1 MEGLVMRRSIKDFV
15 EIKDHRSLDQLIERL
30 LEVRASLPEGA
41 EAEIRMRGDD
51 VFGRHLSISFSRP
64 QTDEEA
70 ACDARYAEAYEQSL
84 KAKEEAAEKPAAP
97 RRKLR
102 IAA

>member
-1 MEGLVMRRSIKDFV
+1 MRRLIKDFV
-15 EIKDHRSLDQLIERL
+15 EVKDHRSLDQLIEQL
-30 LEVRASLPEGA
+30 IEVRASLPEGA
-41 EAEIRMRGDD
+41 DAEIRMRGDD

-70 ACDARYAEAYEQSL
+70 ACDARYADAYEESL
-84 KAKEEAAEKPAAP
+84 RAKAEAADKPAAP

>member
-1 MEGLVMRRSIKDFV
+1 MRRLVKDFV
-15 EIKDHRSLDQLIERL
+15 EVKDYRSLDQLIERL
-30 LEVRASLPEGA
+30 QDVRASLPEGA
-41 EAEIRMRGDD
+41 DAEIRMRGDD
-51 VFGRHLSISFSRP
+51 VFGRHISISFSRP

-70 ACDARYAEAYEQSL
+70 ACDARYAAAYEESL
-84 KAKEEAAEKPAAP
+84 KAKEEAADKRAAP

>member
-1 MEGLVMRRSIKDFV
+1 MRRLVKDFIEV
-15 EIKDHRSLDQLIERL
+15 KDHRSLDQLIERL
-30 LEVRASLPEGA
+30 QEIRAALPEGA
-41 EAEIRMRGDD
+41 EADVRMRGDD
-51 VFGRHLSISFSRP
+51 VFGRHLSISFARP

-70 ACDARYAEAYEQSL
+70 ACDARYAAAYRES
-84 KAKEEAAEKPAAP
+84 EAAKAEAEQPAT

>member
-1 MEGLVMRRSIKDFV
+1 MRRLVKDFV
-15 EIKDHRSLDQLIERL
+15 EVKDYRSLDQLIERL
-30 LEVRASLPEGA
+30 VEVRASLPDGA
-41 EAEIRMRGDD
+41 DAEIRMRGDD

-70 ACDARYAEAYEQSL
+70 ACDARYADAYEQSL
-84 KAKEEAAEKPAAP
+84 KAKDQAAEKPAAP

>member
-1 MEGLVMRRSIKDFV
+1 MRRLVKDFIEV
-15 EIKDHRSLDQLIERL
+15 KDHRSLDQLIERL
-30 LEVRASLPEGA
+30 QEVRASLPEGA
-41 EAEIRMRGDD
+41 EPDVRMRGDD

-70 ACDARYAEAYEQSL
+70 ACDARYAAAYEESL
-84 KAKEEAAEKPAAP
+84 RAKAEAEQPAP

>member
-1 MEGLVMRRSIKDFV
+1 MRRLVKDFV
-15 EIKDHRSLDQLIERL
+15 EVKDYRSLDQLIERL
-30 LEVRASLPEGA
+30 VQVRDSLPDGA
-41 EAEIRMRGDD
+41 GAEIRMRGDD

-70 ACDARYAEAYEQSL
+70 ACDARYAAAYEESL
-84 KAKEEAAEKPAAP
+84 KAKADDKPAAP